1 MSFGE
6 ATTFPEALSESQRA
20 ALLKLLA
27 DDDLAVFQAV
37 RERIV
42 ASGPS
47 AADWLRPHTLSRD
60 PALRRRVQELV
71 QQFDRQAADDRL
83 LAFCLKHGE
92 DFDLEEGA
100 WLLARTQ
107 YPEINVDGY
116 RALLDSFAQDLKE
129 RLGSR
134 SGAEKTLA
142 TVNHYLF
149 TELGFAGNEQ
159 NYYDPDNSYLNRVI
173 DRRTGN
179 PINLCLIY
187 ILLARRLR
195 LPVAGIGLPGHFIC
209 RYQSSS
215 AEVYIDPFNRGRLLS
230 KADCIHYLLQGH
242 YNVRDEHL
250 TPVSPRRLLLRVCSN
265 LHQIYLHLDQDEAA
279 TRLQR
284 YLVALA
290 R

>member
-6 ATTFPEALSESQRA
+6 ATTLPEALSVSQRA

-27 DDDLAVFQAV
+27 DEDPAIFQAV
-37 RERIV
+37 REKIV
-42 ASGPS
+42 ACGPS
-47 AADWLRPHTLSRD
+47 AVEWLRPHTLSRD

-71 QQFDRQAADDRL
+71 HQFDRQAADDRF
-83 LAFCLKHGE
+83 LAFCLQHGE
-92 DFDLEEGA
+92 DFDLEAGA
-100 WLLARTQ
+100 WLLAQTQ
-107 YPEINVDGY
+107 HPDINVDGY
-116 RALLDSFAQDLKE
+116 RALLDSFAHDLKE
-129 RLGSR
+129 RLGVG
-134 SGAEKTLA
+134 SGPEKTLA

-149 TELGFAGNEQ
+149 TELGFAGNED

-179 PINLCLIY
+179 PINLCLVY
-187 ILLARRLR
+187 ILVARRLR

-215 AEVYIDPFNRGRLLS
+215 VEVYIDAFNHGRLLT
-230 KADCIHYLLQGH
+230 KADCIQYLLQGN
-242 YNVRDEHL
+242 YNVRDDHL
-250 TPVSPRRLLLRVCSN
+250 APVTPRRLLLRVCGN
-265 LHQIYLHLDQDEAA
+265 LHQIYIHLDQDDTA
-279 TRLQR
+279 TRVQR